1 MIRAIIVDDEV
12 LAGVGIQSLIDGQED
27 ISVSGVFSL
36 PEEAISE
43 RKCGRYRYYRYRDGR
58 HEWTGTDTGSSQ

>member
-1 MIRAIIVDDEV
+1 MIRTIIVDDEV

-36 PEEAISE
+36 PEEAIEFLKENVRSE
-43 RKCGRYRYYRYRDGR
+43 ERRVGKECL
-58 HEWTGTDTGSSQ
+58 